1 MENSNPVVLS
11 EILFGS
17 ANPAESKRIQQ
28 LVRKGLAYKIA
39 PRVYTTNLADN
50 THAIV
55 KRNWF
60 RIIAHLYPGA
70 VLSHRS
76 ALECKPTPTGH
87 IFITH
92 GYTKMVELPGLTI
105 HLLKG
110 RGAILDDRPFFEQL
124 YRSQDARAFL
134 ENCTNSRKSEEA
146 AKSLKTAEISQKL
159 TDLLQI
165 HSESALIR
173 LKEQAKV
180 LAPMLGLEKELT
192 VLTKLINAVQQQALG
207 STTNPSSGLNLYLGK
222 PFHLPSIKL
231 LEELYG
237 HLAGNNYPQYPDQN
251 LSTATF
257 QHFAFF
263 ESYFSQFIDG
273 NEFELSEARHIIET
287 GTVMGGR
294 KEDGEDL
301 LHTYQLASNKKEMAT
316 CPKTA
321 QDFIQL
327 LQKRHAFLMASRP
340 NKHPGKFKESNNPAG
355 ITELVP
361 WQLIEGTLIKGFD
374 WYALLQDPFAKS
386 IYLLFLLSEVNPFA
400 EGNGALARL
409 MMNAELASKNLT
421 KIMIPIVYTDAHQ
434 LALNKIS
441 QHQDC
446 TAFIQ
451 SMLNIYAFSATVLGD
466 TKNEMERYLRSAHAF
481 YLPSQGKLRY

>member
-17 ANPAESKRIQQ
+17 ANPAESKRIHQ

-76 ALECKPTPTGH
+76 ALECKPTPSGH

-92 GYTKMVELPGLTI
+92 AYTKTVELPGLTI

-110 RGAILDDRPFFEQL
+110 RGPILDDQPFFEAL

-134 ENCTNSRKSEEA
+134 ENCTSSRKSEEA
-146 AKSLKTAEISQKL
+146 AKSLKSAEISQKL
-159 TDLLQI
+159 SNLLQI

-173 LKEQAKV
+173 LKEQARV
-180 LAPMLGLEKELT
+180 LAPMLGLTKELK
-192 VLTKLINAVQQQALG
+192 VLTQLITAVQQEAQG
-207 STTNPSSGLNLYLGK
+207 SKANHSSGLNHYLGK
-222 PFHLPSIKL
+222 PFHLPSVKL
-231 LEELYG
+231 FEELYG

-251 LSTATF
+251 FSTATF

-263 ESYFSQFIDG
+263 ESYFSQYIDG
-273 NEFELSEARHIIET
+273 NEFELSEARHMVET
-287 GTVMGGR
+287 ASPLSGR
-294 KEDGEDL
+294 REDAEDL
-301 LHTYQLASNKKEMAT
+301 LHTYQLASNKKEMSASL
-316 CPKTA
+316 KTA
-321 QDFIQL
+321 QEFIQL
-327 LQKRHAFLMASRP
+327 LQKRHAFLLSSRP
-340 NKHPGKFKESNNPAG
+340 NKNPGKFKESNNPAG

-361 WQLIEGTLIKGFD
+361 WQLIEGTLMKGFD

-386 IYLLFLLSEVNPFA
+386 IYVLFLITEINPFA
-400 EGNGALARL
+400 EGSGVMARL
-409 MMNAELASKNLT
+409 MMNAELSAKNLT
-421 KIMIPIVYTDAHQ
+421 KIIIPIVYADAYQ

-441 QHQDC
+441 QHQDFP
-446 TAFIQ
+446 AYIQ

>member
-50 THAIV
+50 TQAIV

-76 ALECKPTPTGH
+76 ALECKPTPSGH

-92 GYTKMVELPGLTI
+92 AYTKTVELPGLTI

-110 RGAILDDRPFFEQL
+110 RGPILDDRPFFEEL

-134 ENCTNSRKSEEA
+134 ENCTSTRKSEEA

-173 LKEQAKV
+173 LKEQARV
-180 LAPMLGLEKELT
+180 LAPMLGLEKEFTL
-192 VLTKLINAVQQQALG
+192 LAKLITTVQQEA
-207 STTNPSSGLNLYLGK
+207 NPSAAKTSNRLAGYLGK
-222 PFHLPSIKL
+222 PFHLLSVKL
-231 LEELYG
+231 FEELYG

-251 LSTATF
+251 LSIATF

-263 ESYFSQFIDG
+263 ESYFSQYIDG
-273 NEFELSEARHIIET
+273 NEFELSEARHIVET
-287 GTVMGGR
+287 ASPLSGR
-294 KEDGEDL
+294 REDAEDL
-301 LHTYQLASNKKEMAT
+301 LHTYQLASNKKEMSSS
-316 CPKTA
+316 PKTA
-321 QDFIQL
+321 QVFIQL
-327 LQKRHAFLMASRP
+327 LQKRHAFLLSSRP
-340 NKHPGKFKESNNPAG
+340 NKNPGKFKESNNPAG

-386 IYLLFLLSEVNPFA
+386 IYLLFMLTEINPFA

-409 MMNAELASKNLT
+409 MMNAELSAKNLT
-421 KIMIPIVYTDAHQ
+421 KIIIPIVYSDAYQ

-441 QHQDC
+441 QHQDFQ
-446 TAFIQ
+446 AYIQ

>member
-28 LVRKGLAYKIA
+28 LVRKELAYKIA
-39 PRVYTTNLADN
+39 PRVYTTNLVDN

-76 ALECKPTPTGH
+76 ALECKPTPAGH

-92 GYTKMVELPGLTI
+92 AYTKTVELPGLTI
-105 HLLKG
+105 HMLKG
-110 RGAILDDRPFFEQL
+110 RGPILDDRPFFEQL

-134 ENCTNSRKSEEA
+134 ENCMGSRKSEEA

-159 TDLLQI
+159 ADLLQI

-173 LKEQAKV
+173 LKEQARV
-180 LAPMLGLEKELT
+180 LAPMLGLEKELK
-192 VLTKLINAVQQQALG
+192 VLTQLITAVQQQAHP
-207 STTNPSSGLNLYLGK
+207 SAANPSNSLAGYLGK
-222 PFHLPSIKL
+222 PFHLPTIKL
-231 LEELYG
+231 LEELYS

-251 LSTATF
+251 ISTATF

-263 ESYFSQFIDG
+263 ESYFSQYIDG
-273 NEFELSEARHIIET
+273 NEFELTEARHIVET
-287 GTVMGGR
+287 ASTVSGR
-294 KEDGEDL
+294 REDAEDL
-301 LHTYQLASNKKEMAT
+301 LHTYQLASNKKEMASL
-316 CPKTA
+316 PSTA
-321 QDFIQL
+321 QEFILL
-327 LQKRHAFLMASRP
+327 LQKRHAFLVASRP
-340 NKHPGKFKESNNPAG
+340 HKNPGKFKESNNPAG

-361 WQLIEGTLIKGFD
+361 WQLIEGTLVKAYD

-386 IYLLFLLSEVNPFA
+386 VYLLLMLTEINPFA
-400 EGNGALARL
+400 EGNGTLARL
-409 MMNAELASKNLT
+409 MMNAELSAKNLT
-421 KIMIPIVYTDAHQ
+421 KIMIPIVYGDAYQ

-441 QHQDC
+441 QHHDC
-446 TAFIQ
+446 PAFIQ

-466 TKNEMERYLRSAHAF
+466 TKNEMERSLRSAHAF

>member
-1 MENSNPVVLS
+1 MS

-76 ALECKPTPTGH
+76 ALECKPTPSGH
-87 IFITH
+87 IFVTH

-110 RGAILDDRPFFEQL
+110 RGPILDDRPFFDEL

-134 ENCTNSRKSEEA
+134 ENCTGSRKSEEG

-159 TDLLQI
+159 ADLLQI

-207 STTNPSSGLNLYLGK
+207 AKANPSSGLNSYLGK
-222 PFHLPSIKL
+222 PFHLPSVKL

-257 QHFAFF
+257 QHF
-263 ESYFSQFIDG
+263 
-273 NEFELSEARHIIET
+273 
-287 GTVMGGR
+287 
-294 KEDGEDL
+294 
-301 LHTYQLASNKKEMAT
+301 
-316 CPKTA
+316 
-321 QDFIQL
+321 
-327 LQKRHAFLMASRP
+327 
-340 NKHPGKFKESNNPAG
+340 
-355 ITELVP
+355 
-361 WQLIEGTLIKGFD
+361 
-374 WYALLQDPFAKS
+374 
-386 IYLLFLLSEVNPFA
+386 
-400 EGNGALARL
+400 
-409 MMNAELASKNLT
+409 
-421 KIMIPIVYTDAHQ
+421 
-434 LALNKIS
+434 
-441 QHQDC
+441 
-446 TAFIQ
+446 
-451 SMLNIYAFSATVLGD
+451 
-466 TKNEMERYLRSAHAF
+466 
-481 YLPSQGKLRY
+481 